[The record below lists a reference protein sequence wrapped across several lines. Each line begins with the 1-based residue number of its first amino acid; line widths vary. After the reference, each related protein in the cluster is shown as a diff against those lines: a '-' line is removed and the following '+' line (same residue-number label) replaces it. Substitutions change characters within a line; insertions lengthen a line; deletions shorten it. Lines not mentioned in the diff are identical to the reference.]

1 MIMLIKYMY
10 KIVAN
15 KPFPIS
21 GNGNDIWPQTIPLI
35 YDKNKQTNN
44 KKDQQMYALTIKHS

>member
-1 MIMLIKYMY
+1 MY